1 MAEVKADLTEMYKLM
16 RMLKTDYTVR
26 IGILGGKATAQHKG
40 SELTNADI
48 GSFHEFGGTS
58 KNGKPQPPQ
67 RSFLMMPISSKLNFN
82 QDEMKNMRKLLFKQ
96 LFIKKSVEDFY
107 KGLLSKALEVVNNC
121 FATGGFGEW
130 KPLAAITYAR
140 RSAKLPKRV
149 TKRSLTYWFNH
160 PILTDTGQLRR
171 SISGKIIKGK

>member
-16 RMLKTDYTVR
+16 RMLKEGYTVR
-26 IGILGGKATAQHKG
+26 IGIIGSKATQQHKG
-40 SELTNADI
+40 SELTNAEI
-48 GSFHEFGGTS
+48 GTFHEFGTS
-58 KNGKPQPPQ
+58 RMPQ
-67 RSFLMMPISSKLNFN
+67 RSFLVMPISTKLNFN
-82 QDEMKNMRKLLFKQ
+82 QDEMKEMKKFLFKQ
-96 LFIKKSVEDFY
+96 LFLKKAPEEFY
-107 KGLLSKALEVVNNC
+107 KGLLSKALEAVNNC

-130 KPLAAITYAR
+130 KPLAASTYAR

-149 TKRSLTYWFNH
+149 TKRSLTYWYNH

>member
-1 MAEVKADLTEMYKLM
+1 MAQVKADLTEMYKLM
-16 RMLKTDYTVR
+16 RMLKEDYTVR
-26 IGILGGKATAQHKG
+26 IGIIGSKATQIHKG

-48 GSFHEFGGTS
+48 GTFHEFGS
-58 KNGKPQPPQ
+58 ADGKHPPK
-67 RSFLMMPISSKLNFN
+67 RSFLVMPIADKLNFN
-82 QDEMKNMRKLLFKQ
+82 QEEMKDMRKFLFKQ
-96 LFIKKSVEDFY
+96 LFIKKAPQEFY
-107 KGLLSKALEVVNNC
+107 KGLLTKALEIVNNA

-130 KPLAAITYAR
+130 KPLADITYAR

-171 SISGKIIKGK
+171 SISGKIIKGN

>member
-16 RMLKTDYTVR
+16 RMLKEDYTVR
-26 IGILGGKATAQHKG
+26 IGIIGAKAKQQHKG

-48 GSFHEFGGTS
+48 GTFHEFGS
-58 KNGKPQPPQ
+58 ADGKHPPQ
-67 RSFLMMPISSKLNFN
+67 RSFLMMPIGNKLNFN
-82 QDEMKNMRKLLFKQ
+82 NDEMKDMRKFLFKQ
-96 LFIKKSVEDFY
+96 LFLKKAPEEFY
-107 KGLLSKALEVVNNC
+107 KGLMARALEVVENA
-121 FATGGFGEW
+121 FATAGFGEW
-130 KPLAAITYAR
+130 KPLAASTYAH
-140 RSAKLPKRV
+140 RSRNLPKSV